1 MQDDKYTKGRDLEL
15 RQFVSYDGQLPGFV
29 PSLRMD
35 TQNCTLVVVF
45 PRNRASGGTVNSH
58 ELVDKPLSRAR
69 RIFHTFACDS
79 KITCERLK
87 HIKVDDE
94 PVSMEL
100 YQEDIRDRFIEIL
113 AQSGLEASQFSSLD
127 GDETFLKIWLPE
139 QGQVIDFMADALH
152 YNMPLKETVYEGI
165 EPHAPYP
172 GGAPME
178 NFDSQPV
185 VAYYEFSIPDKK
197 NFQDFRKVDSIRIL
211 SFWLNEWVSLD
222 EMERQGVISC
232 HFPCPD
238 AGELHQIHSALLA
251 PRQWMTFTP
260 HTSAITIRRYFGEE
274 IAFFFGFLGHLC
286 RSLLFPGTAGLV
298 FLIVTQFVE
307 VEGHR
312 LDGLRTSLCVPM
324 SIWAASSLHV
334 FERKTARMKQLW
346 GVHEREARE
355 MPNPDWNETPHTGEW
370 GKLLSTFITLC
381 FVTLYIAD
389 ALALTLSGVK
399 LLMTNFPFFYSC
411 FLTNL
416 VETKCGKN
424 FQEVAP
430 TVWPGFNES
439 LIDGETKEA
448 LLKYT
453 FTWSRRIRGR
463 EDETFCIN
471 GCFPPDWHYAREDSR
486 TNCDYDVTANLLT
499 YFVFLLV
506 LDMVFLIWP
515 IVLSRWEIN
524 KEYRNAEEAED
535 NQDFSYSILQ
545 WEAKKFQYVYDSWG
559 GDRVTDFLDITV
571 AYSVVACWGCI
582 LPTIATLA
590 LVVLFISMHLRMYRM
605 LYVARRPLP
614 HATAGLGIWKSII
627 LYTNVAAVACNVGLA
642 SIFFYPMRL
651 RPPGQQLTMFIIG
664 EHVLFLLQAGVSAFV
679 PEEPSDVIDIK
690 YFNRHVLA
698 ILGRRRHHEQL
709 VPPVHSN
716 LNTIDLSLNPE
727 NWDSD
732 SSVSSP
738 MTSGSSRQV

>member
-1 MQDDKYTKGRDLEL
+1 MYMQDDKYMRGRDM
-15 RQFVSYDGQLPGFV
+15 RQFVSYDGQLPGFL

-35 TQNCTLVVVF
+35 TQNCTLVMVF
-45 PRNRASGGTVNSH
+45 PRNRAAGGTVKSH

-94 PVSMEL
+94 PVCMEL

-152 YNMPLKETVYEGI
+152 YNMPLKETVYQGI

-172 GGAPME
+172 GGVPME
-178 NFDSQPV
+178 NFDAQPV
-185 VAYYEFSIPDKK
+185 VAYCEFSIPDKK

-286 RSLLFPGTAGLV
+286 RSLLFPGTAGLI

-355 MPNPDWNETPHTGEW
+355 MPNPDWNPTPH
-370 GKLLSTFITLC
+370 
-381 FVTLYIAD
+381 
-389 ALALTLSGVK
+389 SG
-399 LLMTNFPFFYSC
+399 
-411 FLTNL
+411 
-416 VETKCGKN
+416 
-424 FQEVAP
+424 A
-430 TVWPGFNES
+430 
-439 LIDGETKEA
+439 A
-448 LLKYT
+448 LLK
-453 FTWSRRIRGR
+453 
-463 EDETFCIN
+463 
-471 GCFPPDWHYAREDSR
+471 
-486 TNCDYDVTANLLT
+486 
-499 YFVFLLV
+499 
-506 LDMVFLIWP
+506 
-515 IVLSRWEIN
+515 
-524 KEYRNAEEAED
+524 
-535 NQDFSYSILQ
+535 
-545 WEAKKFQYVYDSWG
+545 
-559 GDRVTDFLDITV
+559 
-571 AYSVVACWGCI
+571 
-582 LPTIATLA
+582 TLA
-590 LVVLFISMHLRMYRM
+590 KLCGEIC
-605 LYVARRPLP
+605 
-614 HATAGLGIWKSII
+614 
-627 LYTNVAAVACNVGLA
+627 NVALC
-642 SIFFYPMRL
+642 S
-651 RPPGQQLTMFIIG
+651 
-664 EHVLFLLQAGVSAFV
+664 
-679 PEEPSDVIDIK
+679 
-690 YFNRHVLA
+690 
-698 ILGRRRHHEQL
+698 
-709 VPPVHSN
+709 
-716 LNTIDLSLNPE
+716 
-727 NWDSD
+727 
-732 SSVSSP
+732 
-738 MTSGSSRQV
+738 